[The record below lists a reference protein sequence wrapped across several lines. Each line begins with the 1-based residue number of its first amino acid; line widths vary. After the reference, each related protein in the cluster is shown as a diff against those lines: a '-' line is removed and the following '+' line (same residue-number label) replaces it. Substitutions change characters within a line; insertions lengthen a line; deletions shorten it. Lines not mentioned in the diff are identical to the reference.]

1 VRVPA
6 LSSPTLPAGITLSQ
20 SPHEAAALRLPKR
33 SAAFAATPD
42 GRLALLNEAFARDAA
57 VLGIQA
63 EGAPLQLELLFV
75 TSGDATGTAYPRV
88 ELELAPG
95 AQAVLV
101 ERHVSAGSDAGF
113 VNGSVALDVGRG
125 AALSHYRLQALG
137 ARAVWLD
144 TLSAVLAQDAVY
156 RLHSVA
162 AGSLSA
168 RSTMHVLL
176 AGERADV
183 LLSMASLGQAQQVLD
198 ASALIEH
205 AVPRARTEQTFRGI
219 AAGKSRVAF
228 HGKVKVHAGAAGTD
242 SRQSLKGL
250 LAGPEAEIDVR
261 PALEIYTDDVKASH
275 GATAGKLDEGMLFYL
290 LSRGLSQETAQ
301 QLLKW
306 AFLEDVVSRIE
317 VPELRR
323 QIEQSLAGQMV
334 DAAAIQ
340 GG

>member
-1 VRVPA
+1 
-6 LSSPTLPAGITLSQ
+6 
-20 SPHEAAALRLPKR
+20 
-33 SAAFAATPD
+33 
-42 GRLALLNEAFARDAA
+42 LNEAFARDAA
-57 VLGIQA
+57 VLRAAAGGKDRA
-63 EGAPLQLELLFV
+63 QLELLFV
-75 TSGDATGTAYPRV
+75 ASGDAARGASYPRV
-88 ELELAPG
+88 ELELEPG

-101 ERHVSAGSDAGF
+101 ERHVSAAQSSGSSDASF
-113 VNGSVALDVGRG
+113 VNASVALDIGRG
-125 AALSHYRLQALG
+125 AYLQHYRLQQLA
-137 ARAVWLD
+137 AKAVWLD

-162 AGSLSA
+162 SGALAA
-168 RSTMHVLL
+168 RSTMQVLL

-183 LLSMASLGQAQQVLD
+183 LLAMASLADRHQVLD
-198 ASALIEH
+198 ASASIEH

-219 AAGKSRVAF
+219 AAGKSRVGF
-228 HGKVKVHAGAAGTD
+228 NGKVIVQVGASGSD

-261 PALEIYTDDVKASH
+261 PQLEIYTDEVKASH

-290 LSRGLSQETAQ
+290 LSRGLSRDTAQ

-323 QIEQSLAGQMV
+323 QIEQSLAGQIV

-340 GG
+340 GAF